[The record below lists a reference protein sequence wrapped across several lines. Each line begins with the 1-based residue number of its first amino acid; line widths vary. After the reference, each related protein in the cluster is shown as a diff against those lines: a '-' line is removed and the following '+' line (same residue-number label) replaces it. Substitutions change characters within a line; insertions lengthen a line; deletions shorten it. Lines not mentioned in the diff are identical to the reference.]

1 MFLISLNERGSF
13 FKPVM
18 FEFPNDNSSFEDI
31 ESKIM
36 FGEAFLVCA
45 FNTVNETEKLFKL
58 PNANLNEYPSGKI
71 ISNYEEEEGE
81 GKIINLS
88 GKLDMLHVFLRGGFI
103 VPYQNTFDKYILNSL
118 KLRDE
123 KINLIINVNPWK
135 QCKGIFFF
143 DNDEP
148 NAIGEKKFYK
158 VTLRHLGQRLYFFT
172 DKNSLDKYNYS
183 DHILGKIELWRVDK
197 VFESDEGKKKKK
209 KVNYDLK
216 LTYREELNRTKE
228 HIKGTYDKINNKA
241 IFEISREDHNISIFD
256 IDEIRFY

>member
-1 MFLISLNERGSF
+1 
-13 FKPVM
+13 M
-18 FEFPNDNSSFEDI
+18 FEFPNDKSSYEDI

-45 FNTVNETEKLFKL
+45 FNTVNESEKIFKL
-58 PNANLNEYPSGKI
+58 PNDNLNEYPSGKI
-71 ISNYEEEEGE
+71 VSNYEEEEGKKVE
-81 GKIINLS
+81 GKTINLS

-123 KINLIINVNPWK
+123 KMNLIININPYK

-148 NAIGEKKFYK
+148 NVIGEKKYYK

-172 DKNSLDKYNYS
+172 DKNSLDKYNYN
-183 DHILGKIELWRVDK
+183 DHILGKIELWRADQ
-197 VFESDEGKKKKK
+197 VFELDEGDKKKK
-209 KVNYDLK
+209 KVSYDLK
-216 LTYREELNRTKE
+216 LTYRQELNRKKE
-228 HIKGTYDKINNKA
+228 HIKGTYDNINNKA
-241 IFEISREDHNISIFD
+241 IFEISREDYNISIFD